1 MYTCATR
8 SHVAQCTLS
17 LHEALIHMYQNGRT
31 PLHDAADNGHADIV
45 RMLVGMFEI
54 CVCESLAELFFLAA
68 SGADVNA
75 MDKYGNTPLHRAAGS
90 GYTAIVQALFDLGA
104 DLTLPTNVRIML
116 MCS

>member
-1 MYTCATR
+1 MMQQTTGMLTLCACL
-8 SHVAQCTLS
+8 SVCLKFVYAKAWLS
-17 LHEALIHMYQNGRT
+17 L
-31 PLHDAADNGHADIV
+31 
-45 RMLVGMFEI
+45 
-54 CVCESLAELFFLAA
+54 FFIAA